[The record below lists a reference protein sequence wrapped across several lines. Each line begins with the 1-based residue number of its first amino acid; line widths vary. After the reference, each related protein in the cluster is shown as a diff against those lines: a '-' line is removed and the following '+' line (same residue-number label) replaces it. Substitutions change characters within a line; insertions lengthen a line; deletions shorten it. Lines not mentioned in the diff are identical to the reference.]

1 MTELSSGDGYN
12 LGGGELA
19 AKLGPRG
26 ARKFW
31 LLELAP
37 RSWSYPSAEGRLPK
51 GLSFGE
57 SDVIDDEVRAR
68 SVHKVGNGHKF
79 DGASAASLVA

>member
-1 MTELSSGDGYN
+1 MIGYEGAA
-12 LGGGELA
+12 GGIVSAGNSPA
-19 AKLGPRG
+19 
-26 ARKFW
+26 
-31 LLELAP
+31 
-37 RSWSYPSAEGRLPK
+37 SYPSAEGRLPK